1 LSSSIFRKPLLW
13 YLSSDWHFFS
23 SPKGPKTMV
32 DVRGV

>member
-1 LSSSIFRKPLLW
+1 VIFVKWLT
-13 YLSSDWHFFS
+13 FFS